1 MSAPIRTALRRIVA
15 EHPSVHVLGE
25 SLELSPATTGLM
37 GAVPER
43 VHLLPAADATLVGT
57 AVGMA
62 LTGAQPIV
70 ELAGGPALWGALQQ
84 LGQEAVGLTGPEYA
98 VSVVVRVP
106 LAPGETA
113 PLALLAGITG
123 LTVAVAGSA
132 EDAAELLEAALS
144 VRGPVVILEPAEA
157 MMRSGS
163 PSSTPMGTA
172 RKLGEGDHVSLLA
185 LGAGVGAALDA
196 AAVLADSG
204 VSADVLDLRTLSPLD
219 VETVGNSIRHTGRAI
234 FVGTPLAAVA
244 SAIDTAFLR
253 LESPPVAVGPDVHGI
268 VSAAHASISF

>member
-1 MSAPIRTALRRIVA
+1 MSAPVRTALRRIMA

-37 GAVPER
+37 ATDPER

-98 VSVVVRVP
+98 VSVIVRVP
-106 LAPGETA
+106 LAPGDTA
-113 PLALLAGITG
+113 PLALLAGVDG
-123 LTVAVAGSA
+123 LTVAAAGSA
-132 EDAAELLEAALS
+132 EDAADLLEAALS

-157 MMRSGS
+157 MMRSGT
-163 PSSTPMGTA
+163 PSGTPLGTA
-172 RKLGEGDHVSLLA
+172 HTLHDGDHVSLLA

-196 AAVLADSG
+196 AVVLADHG
-204 VSADVLDLRTLSPLD
+204 ISAAVVDLRTLSPLD
-219 VETVGNSIRHTGRAI
+219 IDTVGASIRHTGRAV
-234 FVGTPLAAVA
+234 FVGTTSAPMAP
-244 SAIDTAFLR
+244 AIDTAFLR
-253 LESPPVAVGPDVHGI
+253 LESPPVAVAPDVQAI
-268 VSAAHASISF
+268 VSAAQAAVSF